1 MRILHL
7 FGLFKHNSSR
17 LKYAACGGGGGGICV
32 AAKYH
37 KLTFNELS
45 LKMLSRGCLN
55 IWTDGSVEGGGWRV
69 ETGGQE

>member
-1 MRILHL
+1 MYILHL

-17 LKYAACGGGGGGICV
+17 LKYAACGGGGCV

-45 LKMLSRGCLN
+45 LKMLSCGCLN
-55 IWTDGSVEGGGWRV
+55 IWTDGSAEGGGG
-69 ETGGQE
+69 GGQGHGG